1 MNLWVGMCLYVLAGC
16 AAGLFA
22 ITKAKSPILPLLVAI
37 VGVPFACALV
47 TEVAYQAS
55 RIYEFRFTDQHLY
68 LIVAIC
74 LVAGIVAIQFKDNW
88 SWRLRVIVS
97 LVYLPLMFYF
107 LLLMLIIQLVLHGAI
122 P

>member
-1 MNLWVGMCLYVLAGC
+1 MSVWVGMCLYVLAGC
-16 AAGLFA
+16 AAGSFA

-47 TEVAYQAS
+47 TEVTYQAS
-55 RIYEFRFTDQHLY
+55 RIYEFRFTDQ
-68 LIVAIC
+68 LIYPIVEIC
-74 LVAGIVAIQFKDNW
+74 LFAGIVAIQFKDNW

-97 LVYLPLMFYF
+97 VVYLPLMFYF
-107 LLLMLIIQLVLHGAI
+107 LLLMVIIQLVLNGAL